1 MTAGPVLFARYALA
15 PNRLGYCGPSDSA
28 ALLTNSAG
36 DGEAVAVLRELARQ
50 FEGAWPYLELIARVT
65 GIRDPLDARVVEAYW
80 VGNPLLEDVGTPFKA
95 GGRPHHSYQ
104 VFSVYPWA
112 GLLADERSTGQALH
126 VLDQC
131 RIRWGRVIADTGD
144 AVVVE
149 SRPLTWDGRVLALG
163 APREETVIRSADG
176 IDLLGRLHPGD
187 WVSLHWQWICDRLDL
202 PRLTSLRDYSAYHL
216 TITNNRLALV

>member
-15 PNRLGYCGPSDSA
+15 PNRLGYCGPADHN
-28 ALLTNSAG
+28 ALLTNSSG

-50 FEGAWPYLELIARVT
+50 FEGAWPYLQLIARAT

-80 VGNPLLEDVGTPFKA
+80 VGNALLEDVGTPFKA

-112 GLLADERSTGQALH
+112 GLLGDERSTDQALR

-131 RIRWGRVIADTGD
+131 RIRWGRVLADTGD
-144 AVVVE
+144 QVIVE

-176 IDLLGRLHPGD
+176 VDLLGRLRPGD
-187 WVSLHWQWICDRLDL
+187 WVSLHWQWICDRLDRT
-202 PRLTSLRDYSAYHL
+202 RLTSLRDYSAYQL
-216 TITNNRLALV
+216 GITNNRLALV